1 MLKPNPGIENG
12 LSTVGA
18 VLWTVQIIP
27 QIVKSYRSK
36 STLGLSAS
44 LMA

>member
-1 MLKPNPGIENG
+1 MKENNAVQNA
-12 LSTVGA
+12 LATIGA
-18 VLWTVQIIP
+18 VFWTIQIIP

-36 STLGLSAS
+36 STLGLSAI